1 VPVHVARG
9 FIMGIKRLDH
19 VNFVTHD
26 PQATIGFYCDV
37 IGLSLG
43 NKLSIDTS
51 QSLYFYIPGSS
62 IAILH
67 VGNAKAGNNQPKFK
81 RFADL
86 DSQHSG
92 TFSTGALDHFCLAV
106 DMNDYDLF
114 IKRFDMKKLDY
125 QTYCHEDMALK
136 QIWLLDPNGV
146 RVELNF
152 I

>member
-1 VPVHVARG
+1 
-9 FIMGIKRLDH
+9 MSIKRLDH

-26 PQATIGFYCDV
+26 AQATIHFYCDV

-43 NKLSIDTS
+43 NTLSIDTS
-51 QSLYFYIPGSS
+51 QSFYFYIPGNA

-67 VGNAKAGNNQPKFK
+67 VGNAKANKDQPKFK

-92 TFSTGALDHFCLAV
+92 TFSTGALDHFCLAL
-106 DMNDYDLF
+106 DMEDYDLF
-114 IKRFDMKKLDY
+114 IERFDLEKLDY
-125 QTYCHEDMALK
+125 QNYSHEDTALK

-152 I
+152 M

>member
-1 VPVHVARG
+1 
-9 FIMGIKRLDH
+9 MGIKRLDH

-26 PQATIGFYCDV
+26 PQTTIAFYCDV

-51 QSLYFYIPGSS
+51 QSLYFYIPGSA

-67 VGNAKAGNNQPKFK
+67 VGNAKADKSQLKFE
-81 RFADL
+81 RLADL
-86 DSQHSG
+86 ESQNQG
-92 TFSTGALDHFCLAV
+92 RFSTGAFDHFCLAV
-106 DMNDYDLF
+106 DMGDYDLF
-114 IKRFDMKKLDY
+114 IKRLDAKKLNY
-125 QTYCHEDMALK
+125 QTYCHNDMALK